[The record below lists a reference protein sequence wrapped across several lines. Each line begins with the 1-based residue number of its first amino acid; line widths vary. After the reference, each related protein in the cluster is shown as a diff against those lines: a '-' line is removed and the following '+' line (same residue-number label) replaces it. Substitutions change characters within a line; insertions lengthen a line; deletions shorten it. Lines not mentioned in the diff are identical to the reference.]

1 MSSILCK
8 RWFISEDLPQRK
20 RIRLSSSSSSSSPV
34 HPCPSALVDQLRFL
48 FPDTDIQDLV
58 RILNECGNVLDSA
71 VKSIHHELN
80 ASKHMI
86 HKQNIMIEKIEALTR
101 DNTILKRAVSIQ
113 HQNHT
118 ESEDDKKREVEN
130 LKQIISQYQEQMRTL
145 EMNNYALKIHLQ
157 QAQQGRDSIPDRF
170 HPHIF

>member
-8 RWFISEDLPQRK
+8 RWFISEDLPQTK
-20 RIRLSSSSSSSSPV
+20 RIRLSSSSSSSPV

-48 FPDTDIQDLV
+48 FPEMDIQDLV

-71 VKSIHHELN
+71 VKSIHELN

-113 HQNHT
+113 HQKHKD
-118 ESEDDKKREVEN
+118 SEDDKKREVEN

-157 QAQQGRDSIPDRF
+157 QAQQQGRDSIPDRF